1 MLLPR
6 AHKGTQLCGGQ
17 LLVCQGPPDGVTKVL
32 EMGKSRRKNIRSYL
46 DYEIIL
52 LVSSTCIFFISSTF
66 LISLINCKYI
76 VLSTGEKVFTCI
88 ELGQINS
95 RNKIC
100 LEQTIFNQLCQ
111 LLYVCLKIYT

>member
-32 EMGKSRRKNIRSYL
+32 EMGKSRRKNIRSFL

-52 LVSSTCIFFISSTF
+52 LVSSTCIFFHFFHILNQSHQ
-66 LISLINCKYI
+66 L
-76 VLSTGEKVFTCI
+76 
-88 ELGQINS
+88 QIYCPQY
-95 RNKIC
+95 R
-100 LEQTIFNQLCQ
+100 
-111 LLYVCLKIYT
+111 